1 MHEKEPLE
9 SEDEDNNE
17 FDEMDQNELGDIPEN
32 QYIIH
37 NNKEIEQVPQEA
49 DLEEEIEGREE
60 VQHKEIQTQDH
71 RIESEDDGDDE
82 NYEDGNIHYEDEV
95 ENQAEK
101 VPQLRRS
108 AQTMQ
113 VPTIVGKMYLRLHR
127 REKGKY
133 SIKMY

>member
-82 NYEDGNIHYEDEV
+82 NYEDGNIH
-95 ENQAEK
+95 
-101 VPQLRRS
+101 
-108 AQTMQ
+108 
-113 VPTIVGKMYLRLHR
+113 
-127 REKGKY
+127 
-133 SIKMY
+133 